1 MTVKGANSKN
11 SPKFD
16 DSQRQYDAV
25 LFMSFGGPEKNEDVI
40 PFLENVTEGRGIPKE
55 RLAEVGEHY
64 FHFGGKSPINDQNIA
79 LIKAIEKE
87 LEHQNLN
94 LPVYFGNRN
103 WDPYISDTM
112 QQMKDDGVKRAVCFV
127 TSGYSCY
134 SGCRQYR
141 EDIVNAQE
149 KVGEGAPEIDK
160 IRVFYNHPGFI
171 ESTLLSIKE
180 SLSNWDTS
188 DQKKVKIAFTAHS
201 IPNSQA
207 ENSDYEVQLNETC
220 RIITEDLNHTN
231 YDMVYQSRSGS
242 PRIPWL
248 EPDILDYMDQIS
260 NEGVKDLL
268 IVPIGFISDHMEVL
282 YDLDTEAVE
291 KAEELGMKMERVP
304 TVGVSKPF
312 VEMVIDLIKERMTKN
327 PERKTLGE
335 RGPNHDICPV
345 DCCKVVTG
353 V

>member
-1 MTVKGANSKN
+1 MTVKGATSVN

-16 DSQRQYDAV
+16 NNQRNYDAI

-64 FHFGGKSPINDQNIA
+64 YHFGGKSPINDQNLA
-79 LIKAIEKE
+79 LITEIEKE
-87 LEHQNLN
+87 LEKQNIN

-103 WDPYISDTM
+103 WDPYITDTM
-112 QQMKDDGVKRAVCFV
+112 QKMKDDGVKRAVAFV

-141 EDIVNAQE
+141 EDIVKAQE
-149 KVGEGAPEIDK
+149 KVGPGAPEVDK

-171 ESTLLSIKE
+171 DSTILGIKE
-180 SLSNWDTS
+180 SLTKWEVENRG
-188 DQKKVKIAFTAHS
+188 KVKIAFTAHS

-220 RIITEDLNHTN
+220 KIISNELNHSN

-242 PRIPWL
+242 PKIPWL
-248 EPDILDYMDQIS
+248 EPDIIDYMEQIS
-260 NEGVKDLL
+260 EEGTKDLL

-304 TVGVSKPF
+304 TVGISKPF
-312 VEMVIDLIKERMTKN
+312 VEMIIELIRERMTEN
-327 PERKTLGE
+327 PERKTMGE

>member
-87 LEHQNLN
+87 LEHQNIN

-112 QQMKDDGVKRAVCFV
+112 LRCEYDGFKRAVCFV

-291 KAEELGMKMERVP
+291 KAEELGMKLERFP